1 MESPDT
7 ETHRVERTP
16 ARRSPPPHEPS
27 TTEEPQQRFLRFT
40 DAVGRKYTFPF
51 HLVNTWAGMQS
62 LILEAFTP
70 MPALRPQIRDRHYDL
85 LGPDG
90 GVILPSVWEHMVKPD
105 MRVTM
110 HMLQPEPEDQAE
122 DKAARAAMEAAQ
134 AAASAAEA
142 AMSPPRNPDLPPL
155 IFSSEGVFSFSREL
169 FAESGH
175 SLHLAVFEG
184 WFIEEVQT
192 ADITV
197 SYSRGPTG
205 YDDLI
210 SIESWMVGFYHHS
223 TSGIVFEETQGP
235 RAAEEDILISDV
247 FELKDL
253 EPPGVVILL
262 RCQRIEEPT
271 SISLSFNIRYLQR
284 EGSVQEKK
292 MEQTVQLG
300 RTESTSWTP
309 LSWAA
314 AHGWEDAVKALLQEQ
329 RIVQLLDHD
338 GRSGLSWAAGNGQE
352 TVARLFL
359 READSL
365 ADKEDNEG
373 RTPLSWAA
381 ENGHVNTI
389 DLLLKQERVN
399 ANRTDHQ
406 GRAPLAWAAANGHTD
421 AVLALLEGIKSPDGD
436 AVAADNY
443 ESNFDNSPVSQAA
456 QNGHEGTLRVLV
468 EKIVQLPE
476 KLPWA
481 RFYLHKAAQHGWSM
495 LVKILI
501 EVNVPVDLVDP
512 GNDDRTPLCVA
523 AENGQSEVVATL
535 LKAGAAHSHRT
546 TMSRDSPLGLAT
558 RSGHADAVELLLSAG
573 ASVHLANAQGE
584 APTDLA
590 EHHPTLLRMIAAV
603 EKAGRLAVAEIPHL
617 HPSIDHEFRSTIIDF
632 VPVAGALVP
641 FAAEVAVDAVLKNP
655 WAPITA
661 HESASTSFRWVHLPA
676 NNLLMARL
684 YGNPASAYRVLKSE
698 RWVDRQHDGT
708 TDVHYA
714 RFMRPHCQAFPSA
727 SLWALDAAEANYVTD
742 LVLFMP
748 FVHWDVE
755 ETHARRE
762 AIANAKLQR
771 RRADHTLTSDQK
783 LVEAYITDDH
793 PLHIRRTLDQYYYH
807 TLDDT
812 AMRDQDQVLGHY
824 QMRSNIQ
831 PRILTMVDQLWLW
844 VLKGEQGKPDTIVSC
859 FPVLD
864 MAYPDPRGVTNI
876 LRRVKLRLLDEPYLV
891 QTCYD
896 LAGLITAT
904 CSRVYLDRESTLSF
918 GTTRS
923 SLQFSEVY
931 ETEITDIIQ
940 EEGVLFGQFGDLSKS
955 DLADISREIV
965 LVSRVKSI
973 LDELNIM
980 AMLFNTQWKVI
991 KTMDS
996 VVKSILLSD
1005 SEHNDVT
1012 WKGANNADSGA
1023 GGSAQRVTAIWGAR
1037 NDPDD
1042 CSLPLAMVTAS
1053 IDEIATMAHRA
1064 EGASQ
1069 SLNFLIDLKLKQNSV
1084 MDTQESLNMTR
1095 EATRQGRIVL
1105 TFTLTTIVFLPLSFM
1120 TSFFALN
1127 IRQFRTNAEGKL
1139 DLSYVS
1145 YIIFPI
1151 SSLISAALIWIAFR
1165 FQYVEALWTWVT
1177 RCLETTWSWVRD
1189 LIPNATEMPG
1199 PGQTGN
1205 IPTALPGS
1213 QVGGN
1218 EDLEGQYGSSSP
1230 TVAATGLQ
1238 LQK

>member
-7 ETHRVERTP
+7 ETHGVERTP
-16 ARRSPPPHEPS
+16 DQRSPPPHEPS

-70 MPALRPQIRDRHYDL
+70 MAVLGPHIRDRRYDL

-175 SLHLAVFEG
+175 GS
-184 WFIEEVQT
+184 
-192 ADITV
+192 
-197 SYSRGPTG
+197 SRAG

-300 RTESTSWTP
+300 RTQSTSWTP

-314 AHGWEDAVKALLQEQ
+314 AHGWEDAVKVLLQEQ

-352 TVARLFL
+352 TVTRLFL

-406 GRAPLAWAAANGHTD
+406 GRGPLAWAAANGHTD
-421 AVLALLEGIKSPDGD
+421 AVLALLEVIKSPDRD

-443 ESNFDNSPVSQAA
+443 ESDFDNSPVSQAA
-456 QNGHEGTLRVLV
+456 QNGHEGALRVLV

-481 RFYLHKAAQHGWSM
+481 RFYLHKAAQHGWAM

-641 FAAEVAVDAVLKNP
+641 FAAEVAVDAVVKNP

-727 SLWALDAAEANYVTD
+727 SLWALDAAEANYDTD

-755 ETHARRE
+755 ETHTRRE

-812 AMRDQDQVLGHY
+812 AMRDQ
-824 QMRSNIQ
+824 
-831 PRILTMVDQLWLW
+831 DQLWLW

-904 CSRVYLDRESTLSF
+904 CSRVYLDRASTLSF

-940 EEGVLFGQFGDLSKS
+940 EEGVLFGQFGDLSKR

-980 AMLFNTQWKVI
+980 AILFNTQWKVI

-1005 SEHNDVT
+1005 SEHTGVDWN
-1012 WKGANNADSGA
+1012 GANNAARDA
-1023 GGSAQRVTAIWGAR
+1023 GGSAQRVTVIWGAR

-1042 CSLPLAMVTAS
+1042 SSLPLAMVNAG
-1053 IDEIATMAHRA
+1053 IDEIATMVHRA

-1177 RCLETTWSWVRD
+1177 GCLETIWSWVLD
-1189 LIPNATEMPG
+1189 LIPKATDTPG
-1199 PGQTGN
+1199 PGQTAN
-1205 IPTALPGS
+1205 IPTGLAGS
-1213 QVGGN
+1213 QAGGD
-1218 EDLEGQYGSSSP
+1218 EDLEGQHGSSSP
-1230 TVAATGLQ
+1230 TVAVTGLQ

>member
-1 MESPDT
+1 MESPDA
-7 ETHRVERTP
+7 ETHRVERTSDQ
-16 ARRSPPPHEPS
+16 RSPPPHEPS

-110 HMLQPEPEDQAE
+110 HMLQPEPEDQAG

-155 IFSSEGVFSFSREL
+155 IFSSEG
-169 FAESGH
+169 
-175 SLHLAVFEG
+175 
-184 WFIEEVQT
+184 
-192 ADITV
+192 
-197 SYSRGPTG
+197 
-205 YDDLI
+205 
-210 SIESWMVGFYHHS
+210 
-223 TSGIVFEETQGP
+223 
-235 RAAEEDILISDV
+235 
-247 FELKDL
+247 
-253 EPPGVVILL
+253 
-262 RCQRIEEPT
+262 
-271 SISLSFNIRYLQR
+271 
-284 EGSVQEKK
+284 
-292 MEQTVQLG
+292 
-300 RTESTSWTP
+300 
-309 LSWAA
+309 
-314 AHGWEDAVKALLQEQ
+314 
-329 RIVQLLDHD
+329 
-338 GRSGLSWAAGNGQE
+338 
-352 TVARLFL
+352 
-359 READSL
+359 
-365 ADKEDNEG
+365 
-373 RTPLSWAA
+373 
-381 ENGHVNTI
+381 
-389 DLLLKQERVN
+389 
-399 ANRTDHQ
+399 
-406 GRAPLAWAAANGHTD
+406 
-421 AVLALLEGIKSPDGD
+421 
-436 AVAADNY
+436 
-443 ESNFDNSPVSQAA
+443 
-456 QNGHEGTLRVLV
+456 
-468 EKIVQLPE
+468 
-476 KLPWA
+476 
-481 RFYLHKAAQHGWSM
+481 
-495 LVKILI
+495 
-501 EVNVPVDLVDP
+501 
-512 GNDDRTPLCVA
+512 
-523 AENGQSEVVATL
+523 
-535 LKAGAAHSHRT
+535 
-546 TMSRDSPLGLAT
+546 
-558 RSGHADAVELLLSAG
+558 
-573 ASVHLANAQGE
+573 
-584 APTDLA
+584 
-590 EHHPTLLRMIAAV
+590 
-603 EKAGRLAVAEIPHL
+603 RLAV
-617 HPSIDHEFRSTIIDF
+617 
-632 VPVAGALVP
+632 G
-641 FAAEVAVDAVLKNP
+641 
-655 WAPITA
+655 
-661 HESASTSFRWVHLPA
+661 
-676 NNLLMARL
+676 L

-727 SLWALDAAEANYVTD
+727 SLWALDAAEANYDTD

-812 AMRDQDQVLGHY
+812 VMRDQDQVLGHY
-824 QMRSNIQ
+824 QMRNNIQ

-876 LRRVKLRLLDEPYLV
+876 PRRVKLRLLDELYLV

-904 CSRVYLDRESTLSF
+904 CSRVYLDRASTLSF

-940 EEGVLFGQFGDLSKS
+940 EGVLFGQFGDLSKR
-955 DLADISREIV
+955 DLADISREFV

-973 LDELNIM
+973 LDGLNIM
-980 AMLFNTQWKVI
+980 AMLFNTQWKMI
-991 KTMDS
+991 KTMDN

-1005 SEHNDVT
+1005 SEHTDVT

-1042 CSLPLAMVTAS
+1042 CSLPLAMITAS
-1053 IDEIATMAHRA
+1053 IDEIATMIHRA

-1069 SLNFLIDLKLKQNSV
+1069 SLNFLIDLKVKQNSV
-1084 MDTQESLNMTR
+1084 MDTQESLKMTR
-1095 EATRQGRIVL
+1095 EATRQDRIVL
-1105 TFTLTTIVFLPLSFM
+1105 TFTLTTILPLSFM

-1145 YIIFPI
+1145 YII
-1151 SSLISAALIWIAFR
+1151 SFR

-1177 RCLETTWSWVRD
+1177 GCLETIWSWVLD

-1199 PGQTGN
+1199 PGQTSN
-1205 IPTALPGS
+1205 IPTGLGGS
-1213 QVGGN
+1213 QAGGG